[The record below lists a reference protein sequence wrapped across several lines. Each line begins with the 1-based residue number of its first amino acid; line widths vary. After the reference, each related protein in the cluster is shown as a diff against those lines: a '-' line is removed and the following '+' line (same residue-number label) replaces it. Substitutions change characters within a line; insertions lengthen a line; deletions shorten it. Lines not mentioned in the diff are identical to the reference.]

1 MLTAIHKKVSTESP
15 KEIFVFPD
23 PWPSSFASGPGPSP
37 WSSPDSGTKFEF
49 CVPGSKN
56 MFLFNLYVL
65 GLYNVQPSLK
75 GIYKDWDPRPGI
87 HLTGDTKKMT
97 PKTLLVWTEIQY
109 SRSLSYVR
117 PDTRKPYHI
126 DEQQDSE

>member
-37 WSSPDSGTKFEF
+37 WSSPDSGIKFEF
-49 CVPGSKN
+49 CGPGLKN
-56 MFLFNLYVL
+56 MFFFNLFVL

-97 PKTLLVWTEIQY
+97 PKTLL
-109 SRSLSYVR
+109 SLSYVR
-117 PDTRKPYHI
+117 PDTRKPYDI
-126 DEQQDSE
+126 DERQDSE

>member
-1 MLTAIHKKVSTESP
+1 MLIAIHKKVSTESP

-23 PWPSSFASGPGPSP
+23 PCSSSFASGPGPSP

-49 CVPGSKN
+49 SGPGSKN
-56 MFLFNLYVL
+56 LFFFNLYVL

-75 GIYKDWDPRPGI
+75 GIYKEWDPTPGI

-97 PKTLLVWTEIQY
+97 PKTLLVWPEIQY

-117 PDTRKPYHI
+117 PDAPKPYHI
-126 DEQQDSE
+126 DEQQDPE